1 MCILSKFV
9 FCIEVKP
16 SPLGVDPAT
25 LAMKKLDDS
34 KKANEKESPVLS
46 AQVLSKAS
54 IKPSPLAVDPVIMNA
69 RKLVDYELTDSS
81 SSYVEFESTTSSFL
95 LNVNSYCNESANPSR
110 AENVPAN
117 EEESIGIDVTEPD
130 YDSDIACSS
139 CKTPETEEI
148 GIDDSYDQR
157 FQSSISCPSSSP
169 PIFTVTPPVDAE
181 NPRILKKLVLKQI
194 GKVNAASSPA
204 SPKTNGISPL
214 PAEPPCARAST
225 CMKDQPSPLAVDP
238 VSLIIKKLGGPL
250 HKVIKV
256 DMAYPTIVP
265 RLVKG
270 GNAPTKA
277 TEKGGASCS
286 EANERDVSFM
296 PSEAGDK
303 TCARALSCMEDRP
316 SPVDLDPASLTMKK
330 LVGSLHKKTES
341 TITPNAR
348 AALMLT
354 RS

>member
-1 MCILSKFV
+1 
-9 FCIEVKP
+9 
-16 SPLGVDPAT
+16 
-25 LAMKKLDDS
+25 
-34 KKANEKESPVLS
+34 
-46 AQVLSKAS
+46 
-54 IKPSPLAVDPVIMNA
+54 
-69 RKLVDYELTDSS
+69 
-81 SSYVEFESTTSSFL
+81 
-95 LNVNSYCNESANPSR
+95 
-110 AENVPAN
+110 
-117 EEESIGIDVTEPD
+117 
-130 YDSDIACSS
+130 
-139 CKTPETEEI
+139 
-148 GIDDSYDQR
+148 
-157 FQSSISCPSSSP
+157 
-169 PIFTVTPPVDAE
+169 
-181 NPRILKKLVLKQI
+181 
-194 GKVNAASSPA
+194 
-204 SPKTNGISPL
+204 
-214 PAEPPCARAST
+214 
-225 CMKDQPSPLAVDP
+225 
-238 VSLIIKKLGGPL
+238 
-250 HKVIKV
+250 
-256 DMAYPTIVP
+256 MAYPTIVP